1 MEQFKNIGIISRPGN
16 VLLESVLK
24 SLLSVLRTFDV
35 DLFLDISI
43 PDSVQADYPVLFRD
57 KLATSVNVVIV
68 VGGDGTLLHAARSLV
83 NYDIPIIGVNVG
95 RLGFVVDISPA
106 KIEQSFKAI
115 LNGHYQIEERIL
127 LYSRVVRKDKLLFDG
142 MALND
147 VSMHV
152 RDAIRMI
159 EFETTI
165 DGRFVSR
172 QRADGLVVATPT
184 GSTAYS
190 LSGGGPIV
198 HPGLETFTL
207 VPICPHTLTSRPIV
221 VSADSQ
227 ISITQVA
234 DTETL
239 ARIALDGQDTFNI
252 QAGDRLDIMRHRKK
266 LKLIH
271 PDDYDYFQILR
282 NKLRWNE
289 QP

>member
-1 MEQFKNIGIISRPGN
+1 MDKFKNIGIISRPGN
-16 VLLESVLK
+16 NRLGTVLEELFCVLK
-24 SLLSVLRTFDV
+24 SYDIK
-35 DLFLDISI
+35 LFLDESI
-43 PDSVQADYPVLFRD
+43 PESSHADLPVVNRAAMAESVD
-57 KLATSVNVVIV
+57 VVIV
-68 VGGDGTLLHAARSLV
+68 VGGDGTLLHASRSLV
-83 NYDIPIIGVNVG
+83 DYDIPIIGVNVG
-95 RLGFVVDISPA
+95 RLGFLVDISPA
-106 KIEQSFKAI
+106 QIKQTFSKILKGQ
-115 LNGHYQIEERIL
+115 YQIEERIL
-127 LYSRVVRKDKLLFDG
+127 LYSRVMRENKVLFDG

-190 LSGGGPIV
+190 LSSGGPIV

-207 VPICPHTLTSRPIV
+207 VPVCPHTLTSRPIV
-221 VSADSQ
+221 VSADSK
-227 ISITQVA
+227 ISVTQVA
-234 DTETL
+234 DTETH

-252 QAGDRLDIMRHRKK
+252 KPGDRLDIMRHRKK